1 MEKGRDTYR
10 DTGIDVHVNAL
21 LKTLADRLA
30 IVKYK
35 KFSEALGHVE
45 ADCLLNKLAATL
57 E

>member
-10 DTGIDVHVNAL
+10 DTGIDVDVNAL

-30 IVKYK
+30 IVKAK
-35 KFSEALGHVE
+35 KFSDALGHVK
-45 ADCLLNKLAATL
+45 ADCLLNKLVATL

>member
-10 DTGIDVHVNAL
+10 DTAIDVDVNAL

-30 IVKYK
+30 IVKAK
-35 KFSEALGHVE
+35 KFSDALGHVQ